1 MKNKNSISKK
11 GVAGLEIL
19 IMVMSIISFSFLV
32 GNEIGIV
39 SADSGFQTT
48 CSIPTSSSYGTF
60 GGSSSSGVNET
71 NETNETDNTLIY
83 VAVGA
88 AALAIPAYLIY
99 TELTKETATTAAMT
113 AAEVFEKVKAGGGTI
128 ENVGEAEKLIA
139 MSSKNAK
146 GYLTGTAGLEEG
158 TAKSISDQILKSKY
172 PTLASKTSESYLV
185 EERGLHE
192 ITAKHTIENP
202 GNWQTSPLNDGSEEG
217 KAIFQQLKTQK
228 GEDGWSKFASNA
240 AEHIGDLAIN
250 LGIAVG
256 LYFASKFIGELVG
269 LDAETADRLG
279 WCLGLGYGIGST
291 VGWIGQMLGN
301 SEGLF
306 ASVFGEAFTAVTW
319 MGVIGLGVGI
329 LIFIFTSKTT
339 KVEAIQYTCYS
350 WQPVSGGRDCEKCN
364 SDDYSCSKYKCESL
378 GQQCELINEGTG
390 EELCVWNNKNDIAPP
405 IISSWDEPLDKE
417 NYEYTPD
424 KATLPPDKG
433 VIIKYKNSED
443 GCIPPFTKVYYGI
456 ELDEP
461 ATCRVDLQRTDT
473 YEEMNTILSNGVYR
487 YQHTLM
493 SLHGGINASGENSLS
508 LDNDGEY
515 ELYIRCEDKAG
526 NTNVG
531 TFVFKYCVSEEPD
544 LTAPS
549 IELTDPVNNMP
560 VAQGTSSIGI
570 NVYVNKPADC
580 KWSHT
585 DEEYDTM
592 SEQMSC
598 AQSVTEINANALYK
612 CSTTL
617 TGLKDEQDNTFYF
630 RCKSYPGYD
639 ESDRYENKESYVY
652 NLIGTKELVL
662 DWAKPNGTLI
672 KDSTD
677 IIKVTLEAHT
687 SAGYNDGQAQC
698 YSKQSSQSDS
708 SYILFMNTNSYEHSQ
723 DLWLTRGTY
732 NYDIR
737 CCDLGGNCD
746 KASIE
751 FEVDTDTNSP
761 IIVRAY
767 KDSNKLKIVTN
778 EEAECVYDTTD
789 CSYSFDDGVDLTSSD
804 YLEHYADWD
813 TDSTL
818 YIKCQDEFG
827 NEPSPNECSI
837 VARPF
842 SDY

>member
-1 MKNKNSISKK
+1 MKNNSISKK
-11 GVAGLEIL
+11 GIASMEIL
-19 IMVMSIISFSFLV
+19 IMIMSIVSFSFLV

-39 SADSGFQTT
+39 SAGSGFQTT
-48 CSIPTSSSYGTF
+48 CSIPTSSSTGTF
-60 GGSSSSGVNET
+60 GSSSSSGVNGT
-71 NETNETDNTLIY
+71 NETNGTDNTLIY

-88 AALAIPAYLIY
+88 AALAIPAYFIY
-99 TELTKETATTAAMT
+99 TTL
-113 AAEVFEKVKAGGGTI
+113 
-128 ENVGEAEKLIA
+128 AEKEA
-139 MSSKNAK
+139 
-146 GYLTGTAGLEEG
+146 
-158 TAKSISDQILKSKY
+158 AKSAVSGATVNTAEEVANIAKNLPDNSADLIKKFGMTDTWNADGIINGEHSSEYVRTYFSKHGVTDSN
-172 PTLASKTSESYLV
+172 TLDAL
-185 EERGLHE
+185 
-192 ITAKHTIENP
+192 A
-202 GNWQTSPLNDGSEEG
+202 QTYGKDGATGVKELS
-217 KAIFQQLKTQK
+217 
-228 GEDGWSKFASNA
+228 GWDKFSSNA
-240 AEHIGDLAIN
+240 VEHIGDLAIN

-256 LYFASKFIGELVG
+256 LYFASKFLGPLLLG
-269 LDAETADRLG
+269 LDEETSDRLG

-291 VGWIGQMLGN
+291 VGWVGQMLGN

-306 ASVFGEAFTAVTW
+306 ASVFGESFTMVTW
-319 MGVIGLGVGI
+319 MGVIGLGIGI
-329 LIFIFTSKTT
+329 LIFIFTSKTK
-339 KVEAIQYTCYS
+339 KVEAREYTCYS
-350 WQPVSGGRDCEKCN
+350 WQPLSGGKDCEKCN
-364 SDDYSCSKYKCESL
+364 NEDYPCSKYKCESL

-390 EELCVWNNKNDIAPP
+390 EEMCVWNNKNDIAPP

-433 VIIKYKNSED
+433 VIIKNKNSED

-461 ATCRVDLQRTDT
+461 ATCRVSLERTDT
-473 YEEMNTILSNGVYR
+473 YEEMETVLSNGVYR
-487 YQHTLM
+487 YKHTLM
-493 SLHGGINASGENSLS
+493 SLHGGINGTGENSLS

-560 VAQGTSSIGI
+560 VAQGTSSMDIH
-570 NVYVNKPADC
+570 VYVNKPADC
-580 KWSHT
+580 RWSHN
-585 DEEYDTM
+585 DEAYDVMT
-592 SEQMSC
+592 EQMSC
-598 AQSVTEINANALYK
+598 AQGVTEINANALYK

-639 ESDRYENKESYVY
+639 EADRHENKQSYVY
-652 NLIGTKELVL
+652 NLVGTKKLVL
-662 DWAKPNGTLI
+662 DWAEPNGTLI

-677 IIKVTLEAHT
+677 MIKVTLKAHT
-687 SAGYNDGQAQC
+687 SAGYKDGQAQC
-698 YSKQSSQSDS
+698 YSKQSSQSDT

-723 DLWLTRGTY
+723 DLWLTRGQY

-746 KASIE
+746 KATIG
-751 FEVDTDTNSP
+751 FEVDTDKDSP

-767 KDSNKLKIVTN
+767 KDSNKLKIITN
-778 EEAECVYDTTD
+778 EEAECVYDTMD
-789 CSYSFDDGVDLTSSD
+789 CSYAIEDGVDLTTSD
-804 YLEHYADWD
+804 HLEHYTDWD
-813 TDSTL
+813 TDNTL

>member
-1 MKNKNSISKK
+1 MI
-11 GVAGLEIL
+11 
-19 IMVMSIISFSFLV
+19 MSIVSFSFLV
-32 GNEIGIV
+32 GNEIGVV
-39 SADSGFQTT
+39 SAGSGFQTT
-48 CSIPTSSSYGTF
+48 CSIPTSSSTGTF
-60 GGSSSSGVNET
+60 GSSSSSGVNGT
-71 NETNETDNTLIY
+71 NETNGTDNTLIY
-83 VAVGA
+83 VAVGV
-88 AALAIPAYLIY
+88 AALAIPAYFIY
-99 TELTKETATTAAMT
+99 TELTKETATAAVTQTMT
-113 AAEVFEKVKAGGGTI
+113 AAEVFEKVKAAEGTI
-128 ENVGEAEKLIA
+128 GNVEEAEKIIA
-139 MSSKNAK
+139 MGSKNAQA
-146 GYLTGTAGLEEG
+146 YLTTTSGLEEG
-158 TAKSISDQILKSKY
+158 TAKTITNEILKSKY
-172 PTLASKTSESYLV
+172 PTVASKASESYLV
-185 EERGLHE
+185 EELGLRPDQ
-192 ITAKHTIENP
+192 AQRALENT
-202 GNWQTSPLNDGSEEG
+202 GNWQTSPLNGKEG
-217 KAIFQQLKTQK
+217 GEAIFQQIKSQTA
-228 GEDGWSKFASNA
+228 EDGWSKFSSNA
-240 AEHIGDLAIN
+240 VEHIGDLAIN

-256 LYFASKFIGELVG
+256 LYFASKFVGQLLG

-279 WCLGLGYGIGST
+279 WCIGLGYGIGST
-291 VGWIGQMLGN
+291 VGWVGQMLGN

-306 ASVFGEAFTAVTW
+306 ASVFGESFTAVTW
-319 MGVIGLGVGI
+319 MGLLGLGIGI
-329 LIFIFTSKTT
+329 LIFIFTSKTK
-339 KVEAIQYTCYS
+339 KVEAREYTCYS
-350 WQPVSGGRDCEKCN
+350 WQPLSGGKDCEKCN
-364 SDDYSCSKYKCESL
+364 NEDYPCSKYKCESL

-390 EELCVWNNKNDIAPP
+390 EEMCVWNNKNDIAPP

-461 ATCRVDLQRTDT
+461 ATCRVSLERTDT
-473 YEEMNTILSNGVYR
+473 YEEMETVLSNGVYR
-487 YQHTLM
+487 YKHTLM
-493 SLHGGINASGENSLS
+493 SLHGGINGTGENSLS

-560 VAQGTSSIGI
+560 VAQGTSSMDIH
-570 NVYVNKPADC
+570 VYVNKPADC
-580 KWSHT
+580 RWSHN
-585 DEEYDTM
+585 DEAYDVMT
-592 SEQMSC
+592 EQMSC
-598 AQSVTEINANALYK
+598 AQGVTEINANALYK

-639 ESDRYENKESYVY
+639 EADRHENKQSYVY
-652 NLIGTKELVL
+652 NLVGTKKLVL
-662 DWAKPNGTLI
+662 DWAEPNGTLI

-677 IIKVTLEAHT
+677 MIKVTLKAHT
-687 SAGYNDGQAQC
+687 SAGYKDGQAQC
-698 YSKQSSQSDS
+698 YSKQSSQSDT

-723 DLWLTRGTY
+723 DLWLTRGQY

-746 KASIE
+746 KATIG
-751 FEVDTDTNSP
+751 FEVDTDKDSP

-767 KDSNKLKIVTN
+767 KDSNKLKIITN
-778 EEAECVYDTTD
+778 EEAECVYDTMD
-789 CSYSFDDGVDLTSSD
+789 CSYAIEDGVDLTTSD
-804 YLEHYADWD
+804 HLEHYTDWD
-813 TDSTL
+813 TDNTL